1 MTVAGRY
8 VDKFII
14 VLIAGA
20 GLLQVADY
28 SMTYYALHSSPYF
41 YEMGLVGSWALS
53 QGSIGWYLMGLFDF
67 LMLLLLSTVALFSYR
82 RYKTPLLPLVA
93 FVSLYVS
100 EMYALT
106 NNTVL
111 LISGSASSP

>member
-20 GLLQVADY
+20 GLLQVVDY
-28 SMTYYALHSSPYF
+28 SMTYYALHSKPYLD
-41 YEMGLVGSWALS
+41 EMGLVGSWALS
-53 QGSIGWYLMGLFDF
+53 HGNIGWYLMELFDF
-67 LMLLLLSTVALFSYR
+67 LTLLFLSAVAVFWYR
-82 RYKTPLLPLVA
+82 RYKTPLLPLLA

-100 EMYALT
+100 EIYAVT
-106 NNTVL
+106 NNTVW
-111 LISGSASSP
+111 LIKGGV